1 MPPAGRRR
9 PGRST
14 VVAAG
19 AVALGLAGVLG
30 LLHAYLTRPLWYDEI
45 WRAHFVSEPLA
56 SFWSELTVANTPSA
70 LGWLGITRLAG
81 EAFGWHSWSLRL
93 PGFVA
98 LPLLGAAIVV
108 LTRRFAGT
116 TSAVFAAGWLC
127 LNTTF
132 LDLATQLKP
141 YTVEA
146 LAAVCIVV
154 VWTSD
159 PREPPDEVPAA
170 GAARGPDRGR
180 LVRRTAAGVLAL
192 VAVPGIF
199 VVLPLVAVDVWRGPA
214 RRWRLVECLPA
225 LALSTVHTVGF
236 VAHQSSQRNG
246 DYWDRQFLAGRGPW
260 AALRFVADQVRAT
273 VTGSPP
279 GIDRFDPSL
288 VHGTVP
294 AGPFGSAPAVLIAV
308 AVVVAGGTGV
318 VALARHRQGRT
329 LLAALGGAELMM
341 LGASAARYWPF
352 GPTRTNLYV
361 VPLLVVVVVVGA
373 ERVIRSLLSAVR
385 GHLPRGGPQ
394 RAAGRSKGS
403 PPTLTLPG
411 SVAER
416 SHSVF
421 SPRVVTEGDGTLAL
435 SGTLVP
441 TPPASPASPASPV
454 SPASPPPSPPV
465 GATPVPG
472 LAVSRV
478 GLARAAVALP
488 LAAVVAITGC
498 GVLLMQT
505 SVSGSRPLW
514 EHQDRLRGLDLM
526 VDAAIVT
533 RRVAR
538 PGDVVAVGGRLARPG
553 WLYAME
559 ASDDG
564 PREPSDLQP
573 GPAGDGRP
581 RRSGAGGTAD
591 SAAGERSAGERSA
604 GESPATET
612 SAGEVSADGVSAGGG
627 SAGGARVAIPA
638 PRRAVLVGRSGADG
652 VSVVDGHRPAGRA
665 ADARAAGS
673 GGAGTPARIPRRDTV
688 FFGGAAP
695 ALLRQLA
702 QRPVPPGH
710 LLVFVFDIE
719 RTGLAG
725 QLAPL
730 HRAGWCATEDWTFRL
745 TGVLTRYDRCSA
757 GTPPPRRVIVAYH

>member
-1 MPPAGRRR
+1 MPPAGRRW

-14 VVAAG
+14 ALAAG
-19 AVALGLAGVLG
+19 GVALGLFAVLC
-30 LLHAYLTRPLWYDEI
+30 LLHAYLTRPFWYDEI

-81 EAFGWHSWSLRL
+81 EVFGWHTWSLRL
-93 PGFVA
+93 SGYVA

-116 TSAVFAAGWLC
+116 AAAVFAACWLC

-146 LAAVCIVV
+146 LAAVCIVLL
-154 VWTSD
+154 WTAD
-159 PREPPDEVPAA
+159 PHGPPDEGPAA
-170 GAARGPDRGR
+170 GAPRGLDRGR
-180 LVRRTAAGVLAL
+180 LVRRTAAGALAL

-199 VVLPLVAVDVWRGPA
+199 VVLPLAAVDLWRGPV

-225 LALSTVHTVGF
+225 LALSTAHTVGF
-236 VAHQSSQRNG
+236 VAHQSSQRKG
-246 DYWDRQFLAGRGPW
+246 DYWDRQFLAGRGPL
-260 AALRFVADQVRAT
+260 AALRFVADQVRVT

-288 VHGTVP
+288 IHGTVP
-294 AGPFGSAPAVLIAV
+294 AGPLGSAPAVLVAV
-308 AVVVAGGTGV
+308 AVAVAGGTGV
-318 VALARHRQGRT
+318 VALARHRQGRV

-373 ERVIRSLLSAVR
+373 ERVIRSLLAAVR
-385 GHLPRGGPQ
+385 GRWPRGGPQ
-394 RAAGRSKGS
+394 RAA
-403 PPTLTLPG
+403 
-411 SVAER
+411 ER
-416 SHSVF
+416 SRGAFPTPAMPASVIARSLSDL
-421 SPRVVTEGDGTLAL
+421 SPGLMTEGDGASAL
-435 SGTLVP
+435 PGVVAPVP
-441 TPPASPASPASPV
+441 AACAAPLPPASAGPARVPRPAS
-454 SPASPPPSPPV
+454 
-465 GATPVPG
+465 
-472 LAVSRV
+472 SRL
-478 GLARAAVALP
+478 GLARAAVTLPVAVIVAL
-488 LAAVVAITGC
+488 IGC
-498 GVLLMQT
+498 GALLLQT
-505 SVSGSRPLW
+505 SLSGSRPLW
-514 EHQDRLRGLDLM
+514 EQRDRLRGLDLM

-533 RRVAR
+533 RQVAR

-564 PREPSDLQP
+564 PRAPVDLQP
-573 GPAGDGRP
+573 TPGRDDRSRRGGADGLRPDGASAVGGPRP
-581 RRSGAGGTAD
+581 TGPGAGTE
-591 SAAGERSAGERSA
+591 AA
-604 GESPATET
+604 
-612 SAGEVSADGVSAGGG
+612 AGGG
-627 SAGGARVAIPA
+627 
-638 PRRAVLVGRSGADG
+638 
-652 VSVVDGHRPAGRA
+652 
-665 ADARAAGS
+665 
-673 GGAGTPARIPRRDTV
+673 GTSARIARRDTV
-688 FFGGAAP
+688 FFGGAEP
-695 ALLRQLA
+695 ALVRQLT
-702 QRPVPPGH
+702 QRPVPPGR

-730 HRAGWCATEDWTFRL
+730 RRAGWCATRDWNFRL
-745 TGVLTRYDRCSA
+745 TGALTVYDRCA
-757 GTPPPRRVIVAYH
+757 PGAPPPRRIIVAYH